1 MGKNEVTREQKFEEY
16 RNSMTSS
23 ESEVK
28 TKENVKSKKAQKPT
42 LKPLIVEAKKA
53 KRKRCFWYFF
63 LVSLFAIASIIVLI
77 YFGVKIYG

>member
-16 RNSMTSS
+16 RNSMTTS

-28 TKENVKSKKAQKPT
+28 TKENVKAKKITKPS

-53 KRKRCFWYFF
+53 KRKKYLWYFF
-63 LVSLFAIASIIVLI
+63 FVSLFAIASIIVLI

>member
-16 RNSMTSS
+16 RNSIATS
-23 ESEVK
+23 ESEAKPKENLKAKK
-28 TKENVKSKKAQKPT
+28 TKKPS

-53 KRKRCFWYFF
+53 KRKRRFWYFF
-63 LVSLFAIASIIVLI
+63 FVSLFAITSIIVLI